1 MARMRRRGLP
11 GVPDWRR
18 WRRDGIAPASPH
30 GLDWAVAWVRWALLA
45 ASFLFAL
52 LSPPLGQLDQR
63 AVSLAL
69 LLAYNALVELLRRR
83 LPRCAAS
90 PGCPSLIW
98 PSPR

>member
-1 MARMRRRGLP
+1 MGEMRAPELVEAPARRRWHWLS
-11 GVPDWRR
+11 
-18 WRRDGIAPASPH
+18 PASPAWH
-30 GLDWAVAWVRWALLA
+30 RLDWAVTRVRWALLA
-45 ASFLFAL
+45 AILLFSL
-52 LSPPLGQLDQR
+52 LSPSPGWLGPR
-63 AVSLAL
+63 WAALAL